1 MSHWRAWSLF
11 ISLFS
16 AGCTCG
22 AFDPATTRFACTTD
36 DDCGAGFHC
45 AAVSGAREC
54 VQDGSAGGG
63 GGATGGGGGAAMTGG
78 GGGAVDDAGV
88 DDAGVEDAGVD
99 DAGVDDAG
107 TPDAGTVDAGMD
119 AGTGGDGGSNPP
131 TRLAFTTN
139 PQSVTAGGCSAALT
153 VQTRNAQNMLTPVT
167 SATTVSWS
175 VSGTLFGVN
184 FYRDSACATAA
195 STSVIASGG
204 STATVYARASASGSG
219 QVTASSPGFT
229 AATQSL
235 TVTSPPQRLAFTST
249 PPASP
254 ILPGTC
260 FAATVQAQSLI
271 GAPVPVSTN
280 ATVSLV
286 ATQAGTVRFHSDSQ
300 CRTAITTTTI
310 AAGQSS
316 ASFFVKVVSGG
327 TGVTAT
333 ASFGMATQS
342 FTGAELV
349 HRGTCSLPGSSTSA
363 TCPVSPGQQSLNT
376 TLLVYQATAS
386 ANEPLQLE
394 VRCRLSTVDTITC
407 YRGASGSALTI
418 HWQTAEMVG
427 LDVQRGAGSCGP
439 SPLSRMVAAD
449 QSFVLS
455 SMSGV
460 GANFDGDDLASAVL
474 RASGDFV
481 DLSPTMPQACT
492 AAEYQVVTLPGI
504 SVLRGTV
511 GGTQAAFSPGTRSQS
526 VTALAAASTNTVLLH
541 QAGLS
546 STISNSAAMC
556 HLFVRGEPTTP
567 TSLTF
572 TRGADATSFTCSFV
586 PLDTVS
592 WERVDFGA
600 RANVQRFTTQLSSLR
615 ATQLISPV
623 DMTRTLTFAG
633 GQQAAGQATGE
644 ISQDTSGDDNIGAAL
659 GRFEL
664 TAPDSV
670 DITRGRSLGTTAFTF
685 YVVELEP

>member
-1 MSHWRAWSLF
+1 VSHWRAWSLF

-45 AAVSGAREC
+45 AAVSGAQEC
-54 VQDGSAGGG
+54 VRDGSSGGG
-63 GGATGGGGGAAMTGG
+63 GGATGGGGGGGAVSTGG
-78 GGGAVDDAGV
+78 GGGGAADDAGL
-88 DDAGVEDAGVD
+88 DDAGLEDAGL
-99 DAGVDDAG
+99 DDAG
-107 TPDAGTVDAGMD
+107 TPDAGTPDAGMD
-119 AGTGGDGGSNPP
+119 AGTGGGGGSNPP

-139 PQSVTAGGCSAALT
+139 PQTVTAGGCSAALT
-153 VQTRNAQNMLTPVT
+153 VQTRNAQNMLTPVS

-175 VSGTLFGVN
+175 ASGTLLGLN
-184 FYRDSACATAA
+184 FYSDSACATAA

-204 STATVYARASASGSG
+204 STATVYARGSTSGSG

-235 TVTSPPQRLAFTST
+235 TVASPPQRLVFTST

-300 CRTAITTTTI
+300 CRTVITTTTI

-327 TGVTAT
+327 TGITAT

-363 TCPVSPGQQSLNT
+363 TCPVNPGQQSLNT

-407 YRGASGSALTI
+407 YRGASGNTLTI

-427 LDVQRGAGSCGP
+427 LDVQRGIGSCGP
-439 SPLSRMVAAD
+439 SPLSRTVAAD

-474 RASGDFV
+474 RASGDAV
-481 DLSPTMPQACT
+481 DLSPTAPQACS
-492 AAEYQVVTLPGI
+492 AADYQVVTLPGI
-504 SVLRGTV
+504 TVLRGTA
-511 GGTQAAFSPGTRSQS
+511 GGTQPAFAPGSRSQS
-526 VTALAAASTNTVLLH
+526 VTGLAAASTNTVLLH

-546 STISNSAAMC
+546 STIANSTSMC
-556 HLFVRGEPTTP
+556 HLFVRGEVATP

-572 TRGADATSFTCSFV
+572 TRGADALSFNCSFV

-615 ATQLISPV
+615 ATQIITPV

-644 ISQDTSGDDNIGAAL
+644 TSQDTSGDDNIGSAI

-664 TAPDSV
+664 TANDSV
-670 DITRGRSLGTTAFTF
+670 DITRGRSQGTTSFTF